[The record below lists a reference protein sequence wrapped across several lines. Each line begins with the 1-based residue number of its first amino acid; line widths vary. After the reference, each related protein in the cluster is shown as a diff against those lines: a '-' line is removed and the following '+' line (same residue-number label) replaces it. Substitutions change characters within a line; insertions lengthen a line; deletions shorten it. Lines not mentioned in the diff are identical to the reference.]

1 MRLIRI
7 LLIAVNSTVLFCRA
21 DEPEKRT
28 ILVLLVGHLIDVARG
43 NVLNDQGILIEGD
56 QIKSVAS
63 VDTLAVP
70 SGAQTIDL
78 SHSWVLPGLIDCH
91 THLTSDMYPGWENA
105 SVKETTAESA
115 LRGAKNAKLTLMA
128 GFTTVR
134 DVGAPDFSDVAL
146 MRAIDNGW
154 VPGPRMFPSGNV
166 IGITGGHADV
176 TGFVPGVLELGP
188 KGGIADGLPE
198 ILKAVR
204 YQIKHGAKVIKFCAT
219 AGVMTFEDSAGGQ
232 QYSEEEMRALI
243 EEAHR
248 NGIKVAAH
256 AHGAEGIKTA
266 VRAGVDSIEH
276 GTLID
281 DEGIALMKSHGT
293 FLVPTMLTWYQDTN
307 YYDIYPEKIRAKAKL
322 VNSQRAEHHRKA
334 IPSGIKIAF
343 GTDAG
348 TFPHGINAGEFTHL
362 VEFGLT
368 PMQAIQTAT
377 VNAAELLGQSERLGS
392 IRPGAFAD
400 IIAIA
405 RDPIKDVGALA
416 TVSFV
421 MKGGEVVKQDR

>member
-248 NGIKVAAH
+248 NGEENRNK
-256 AHGAEGIKTA
+256 
-266 VRAGVDSIEH
+266 
-276 GTLID
+276 
-281 DEGIALMKSHGT
+281 
-293 FLVPTMLTWYQDTN
+293 
-307 YYDIYPEKIRAKAKL
+307 
-322 VNSQRAEHHRKA
+322 
-334 IPSGIKIAF
+334 
-343 GTDAG
+343 
-348 TFPHGINAGEFTHL
+348 
-362 VEFGLT
+362 
-368 PMQAIQTAT
+368 
-377 VNAAELLGQSERLGS
+377 
-392 IRPGAFAD
+392 
-400 IIAIA
+400 
-405 RDPIKDVGALA
+405 
-416 TVSFV
+416 
-421 MKGGEVVKQDR
+421 